1 MHFTVYQN
9 VGIFSKSDFFRKEK
23 EFTVGAEV
31 EVLVPENTT
40 DPRLPSPVVVV
51 SVNINSVYKF
61 ILFDFLILNST
72 VCMLED
78 SFRSKVLHEY
88 FLLQKKGIFQYLG
101 HRDGLPR
108 DAPVFG
114 DTSREPTAFPAD
126 KFHRPDYLVKHR
138 RDFGTFLAKMI
149 TENLFLSN

>member
-9 VGIFSKSDFFRKEK
+9 VGIFSKSDFFRKKK

-88 FLLQKKGIFQYLG
+88 FYCKK
-101 HRDGLPR
+101 RDIPILR
-108 DAPVFG
+108 
-114 DTSREPTAFPAD
+114 S
-126 KFHRPDYLVKHR
+126 
-138 RDFGTFLAKMI
+138 
-149 TENLFLSN
+149 

>member
-1 MHFTVYQN
+1 MTSYFYSYNVPYYFCSLVY
-9 VGIFSKSDFFRKEK
+9 SAKSDFFRKET
-23 EFTVGAEV
+23 EFTISAEV
-31 EVLVPENTT
+31 EILVPENTT

-126 KFHRPDYLVKHR
+126 KFHGPIIWLNTGV
-138 RDFGTFLAKMI
+138 I
-149 TENLFLSN
+149 SVLSSLK